1 MNHDLL
7 HIQGKPY
14 VLLPLHEYRMMT
26 NATMADQGDDLPEDI
41 LDAIAA
47 RQQSPVKILRK
58 YRGLTQEELAAAAD
72 LSRPYLTEI
81 ETGKKNGSVRVL
93 SRIAEVLD
101 VPAGLLL

>member
-1 MNHDLL
+1 
-7 HIQGKPY
+7 
-14 VLLPLHEYRMMT
+14 MMT
-26 NATMADQGDDLPEDI
+26 NATMADQGEDLPEDI

-101 VPAGLLL
+101 VPAGLLV